1 MENIRINQVNTQV
14 GKTIALRG
22 WIYNF
27 RSSGSIFFLQCR
39 DGSGQ
44 IQAVVS
50 KKGVSAAA
58 WEICQKLTLESSVCL
73 VGKVREDKRSA
84 SGYELEV
91 SDVSA
96 YQIAEDYPIAKKEH
110 GPEFLMDHRHLW
122 LRSSRPAAILRIRDE
137 VVWQLRKF
145 FHEQGFVLTDSP
157 VLTPTAC
164 EGTTTLF
171 ETKYFETKAYLAQS
185 GQLYSEATAGAL
197 GRVYDFGPTFRA
209 EKSKTRRHLM
219 EFWMLDAEAAFV
231 EFEENLKIQEE
242 LLSAVVGNVL
252 RERKSE
258 LELLERDTKIL
269 EKTKPPFPRISYL
282 EAVERLK
289 KAGAAMKVGDDFGG
303 DEETILSKQF
313 DRPVFITNYPTK
325 IKAFYMKP
333 DPKNPDYVLNN
344 DLLAPEGYGE
354 IIGGSQ
360 RIDDLKLLE
369 QRLTEHKLPRP
380 DFEWYLDL
388 RRYGS
393 FPHSGFGLGLERT
406 VRWICGLEHIRE
418 TIPFP
423 RLINRLRP

>member
-1 MENIRINQVNTQV
+1 MENTRINQVNTRV
-14 GKTIALRG
+14 GKTVAIRG

-27 RSSGSIFFLQCR
+27 RSSGSIVFLQCR

-50 KKGVSAAA
+50 KQAVSPEA
-58 WEICQKLTLESSVCL
+58 WQICQKMTLESSVCL
-73 VGKVREDKRSA
+73 VGTVREDKRSV

-91 SDVSA
+91 SDLSV
-96 YQIAEDYPIAKKEH
+96 YQLAEEYPIAKKEH

-122 LRSSRPAAILRIRDE
+122 LRSSRQTAILRIRDE

-171 ETKYFETKAYLAQS
+171 ETKYFDTKAYLAQS

-231 EFEENLKIQEE
+231 EFEDNIKIQEE
-242 LLSAVVGNVL
+242 MLSAVVQSVL
-252 RERKSE
+252 QERKAE
-258 LELLERDTKIL
+258 LALLERDTAIL
-269 EKTKPPFPRISYL
+269 DKTKPPFPRLTYA
-282 EAVERLK
+282 EAVERLHQ
-289 KAGAAMKVGDDFGG
+289 AGVAMKAGDDFGG
-303 DEETILSKQF
+303 DEETLLSKQF
-313 DRPVFITNYPTK
+313 DQPVFITHYPTK

-333 DPKNPDYVLNN
+333 DPTNPDQVLNN

-369 QRLTEHKLPRP
+369 QRLKEQKLPRK

-406 VRWICGLEHIRE
+406 VRWICGLDHIRE

-423 RLINRLRP
+423 RLLNRLRP